1 MTNEDALLLKKL
13 KLNISSLQDYCEAL
27 KQENRQL
34 KLELEEQQNKVIDL
48 QYEKKELELQ
58 YENLKT
64 GRVLSLSDEDMEV
77 TKSNLNRMLREI
89 DKCIELLNV

>member
-13 KLNISSLQDYCEAL
+13 KQNISSLQDYCEAL